1 MIIDKQQYW
10 NTVIEH
16 YYDVVHFEGKHTN
29 IYDWLE
35 DEHGAVSATGKPT
48 IKFNDD
54 KKATWFLMKYSR

>member
-10 NTVIEH
+10 NTVIEY

-35 DEHGAVSATGKPT
+35 EEHGAVSSTGKPT